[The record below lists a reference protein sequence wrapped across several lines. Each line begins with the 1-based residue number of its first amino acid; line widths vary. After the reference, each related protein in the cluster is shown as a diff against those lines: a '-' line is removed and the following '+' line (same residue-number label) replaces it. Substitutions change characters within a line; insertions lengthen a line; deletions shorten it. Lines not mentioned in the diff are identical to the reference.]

1 MALDI
6 WKSIPADKLDE
17 VREAILALRPKD
29 EGFTDAQW
37 LDELVWRYL
46 LHIYRE
52 GRQVLRNRSAVDL
65 TSIRKETE

>member
-17 VREAILALRPKD
+17 VREAILALWPKD
-29 EGFTDAQW
+29 EGYTDAQW
-37 LDELVWRYL
+37 LDELVWKYL

-52 GRQVLRNRSAVDL
+52 GRQVLRNRSANDL
-65 TSIRKETE
+65 SDIRN